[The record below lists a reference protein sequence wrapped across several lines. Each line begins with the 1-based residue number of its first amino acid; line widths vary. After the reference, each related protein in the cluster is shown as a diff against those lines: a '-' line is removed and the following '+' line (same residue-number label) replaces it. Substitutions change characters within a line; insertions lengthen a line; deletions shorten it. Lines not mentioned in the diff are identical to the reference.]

1 MIWCLKP
8 LTIVKGFFYILFFI
22 ALIFFV
28 LSRANLQKMKSQTER
43 ILITGANGQIGT
55 ELALKLAS
63 IYGKENVIASDL
75 YIKDGIDI
83 AGKHIILDVSDQQAL
98 ENTIKE
104 HQITTVYHLA
114 SLLSG
119 TSEKQPVLAWDI
131 NLTPLLHLCEM
142 AKNGLIQKIF
152 WPSSIA
158 VFGRGIPRKNV
169 EQEVVLN
176 PSTIYGITKVAG
188 EKLCEY
194 YHEKYHVDI
203 RSIRYPGLISWKTP
217 AGGGTTD
224 YAVEI
229 FYEAVE
235 KQQYT
240 SFIKEGTAMPM
251 LYMDDAINAT
261 IQLMQAPSENLSV
274 RTSYNLGG
282 LSFTPEELANEI
294 NKIIPEFTISY
305 EPDFRQ
311 KIAESWP
318 ESIDDS
324 IAKKDWG
331 LNYQFGIKE
340 MSEDMIK
347 NLKVK
352 LGKA

>member
-1 MIWCLKP
+1 MES
-8 LTIVKGFFYILFFI
+8 Y
-22 ALIFFV
+22 
-28 LSRANLQKMKSQTER
+28 TEK

-55 ELALKLAS
+55 ELAAKLS
-63 IYGKENVIASDL
+63 TLYGKENIIASDL
-75 YIKDGIDI
+75 YIKEGVDI
-83 AGKHIILDVSDQQAL
+83 AGKHITLDVTDSQAM
-98 ENTIKE
+98 EDTIKK
-104 HQITTVYHLA
+104 HHITTVYHLA

-119 TSEKQPVLAWDI
+119 TSEKQPLLAWDI
-131 NLTPLLHLCEM
+131 NLTPLLHLCDM
-142 AKNGLIQKIF
+142 AKNGLIKKIF

-169 EQEVVLN
+169 AQEVALN
-176 PSTIYGITKVAG
+176 PSTIYGVTKVAG

-194 YHEKYHVDI
+194 YHTKHNVDI

-229 FYEAVE
+229 FYEAIE
-235 KQQYT
+235 KKSYT

-261 IQLMQAPSENLSV
+261 IKLMQAPGENLSV

-282 LSFTPEELANEI
+282 LSFTPEELVAEI
-294 NKIIPEFTISY
+294 KKNIPDFKVSY
-305 EPDFRQ
+305 QPDFRQ
-311 KIAESWP
+311 QIAESWP

-324 IAKKDWG
+324 VAKKDWG
-331 LNYQFGIKE
+331 LNYQFDLAE
-340 MSEDMIK
+340 MSADMIK
-347 NLKVK
+347 NLKIK
-352 LGKA
+352 LSK

>member
-1 MIWCLKP
+1 MDI
-8 LTIVKGFFYILFFI
+8 Y
-22 ALIFFV
+22 
-28 LSRANLQKMKSQTER
+28 TEK

-55 ELALKLAS
+55 ELTEKLAQ

-75 YIKDGIDI
+75 YIKEGVNI
-83 AGKHIILDVSDQQAL
+83 AGEHIQLDVTDTTAM
-98 ENTIKE
+98 EEIIKKYS
-104 HQITTVYHLA
+104 ITSVYHLA

-119 TSEKQPVLAWDI
+119 TSEKNPVLAWSI
-131 NLTPLLHLCEM
+131 NIEPLLHLCEM

-158 VFGRGIPRKNV
+158 VFGREIPAENV
-169 EQEVVLN
+169 GQEVPLN
-176 PSTIYGITKVAG
+176 PSTIYGVTKVAG

-194 YHEKYHVDI
+194 YHEKHGVDI

-235 KQQYT
+235 NQKYT
-240 SFIKEGTAMPM
+240 SFINKGTAMPM
-251 LYMDDAINAT
+251 LYMDDAIDAT
-261 IQLMQAPSENLSV
+261 IKLMQAPAESLSV

-282 LSFTPEELANEI
+282 MSFTPEELAEEI
-294 NKIIPEFTISY
+294 TKIIPEFEISY

-318 ESIDDS
+318 SSIDDS
-324 IAKKDWG
+324 VAKKDWG
-331 LNYQFGIKE
+331 LHYNFGVKE
-340 MSEDMIK
+340 MTEDMIK
-347 NLKVK
+347 NLKIK
-352 LGKA
+352 FGK

>member
-1 MIWCLKP
+1 MES
-8 LTIVKGFFYILFFI
+8 Y
-22 ALIFFV
+22 
-28 LSRANLQKMKSQTER
+28 TEK

-55 ELALKLAS
+55 ELAIKLANL
-63 IYGKENVIASDL
+63 YGKENIIASDL
-75 YIKDGIDI
+75 YIKEGVDI
-83 AGKHIILDVSDQQAL
+83 AGKHIILDVSDTQAI
-98 ENTIKE
+98 ENIVHEYK
-104 HQITTVYHLA
+104 ITTIYHLA

-119 TSEKQPVLAWDI
+119 TSEKQPLLAWDI
-131 NLTPLLHLCEM
+131 NLSPLLHICEM
-142 AKNGLIQKIF
+142 AKKGLIKKIF

-169 EQEVVLN
+169 EQEVSLN

-194 YHEKYHVDI
+194 YSTKHNVDI

-229 FYEAVE
+229 FYDAIE
-235 KQQYT
+235 KQSYT

-251 LYMDDAINAT
+251 LYMDDAIDAT
-261 IQLMQAPSENLSV
+261 IKLMQAPNKNLTV

-282 LSFTPEELANEI
+282 LSFTPEELAEEI
-294 NKIIPEFTISY
+294 KKVIPNFEIHY
-305 EPDFRQ
+305 QPDFRQ
-311 KIAESWP
+311 QIAESWP

-331 LNYQFGIKE
+331 LTYNFGIKE
-340 MSEDMIK
+340 MTEDMIK
-347 NLKVK
+347 NLKIK
-352 LGKA
+352 LSK

>member
-1 MIWCLKP
+1 MEA
-8 LTIVKGFFYILFFI
+8 Y
-22 ALIFFV
+22 
-28 LSRANLQKMKSQTER
+28 TEK

-55 ELALKLAS
+55 ELTAKLTK

-75 YIKDGIDI
+75 YIKEGVDL
-83 AGKHIILDVSDQQAL
+83 AGAHIKLDVSDTSAI
-98 ENTIKE
+98 EKTIKDYN
-104 HQITTVYHLA
+104 ITTVYHLA

-119 TSEKQPVLAWDI
+119 TSEKQPLLAWDI
-131 NLTPLLHLCEM
+131 NMSPLLHLCEM
-142 AKNGLIQKIF
+142 AKNGLIKKIF

-158 VFGRGIPRKNV
+158 VFGRGIPRKEV
-169 EQEVVLN
+169 GQEVVLN
-176 PSTIYGITKVAG
+176 PSTIYGVTKVAG

-194 YHEKYHVDI
+194 YHLKHNVDI

-235 KQQYT
+235 KGSYT

-251 LYMDDAINAT
+251 LYMDDAIDAT
-261 IQLMQAPSENLSV
+261 IKLMQAPSENLTV

-282 LSFTPEELANEI
+282 LSFTPEELASEI
-294 NKIIPEFTISY
+294 KNIIPEFEISY

-311 KIAESWP
+311 QIAESWP

-324 IAKKDWG
+324 VAKKDWG
-331 LNYQFGIKE
+331 LSYNFGIKE

-352 LGKA
+352 LSK

>member
-1 MIWCLKP
+1 MEP
-8 LTIVKGFFYILFFI
+8 H
-22 ALIFFV
+22 
-28 LSRANLQKMKSQTER
+28 TEK

-55 ELALKLAS
+55 ELTYKLAS
-63 IYGKENVIASDL
+63 IYSKDSVIASDL
-75 YIKDGIDI
+75 YLSDVKV
-83 AGKHIILDVSDQQAL
+83 AGEHIILDVSDHKAI
-98 ENTIKE
+98 ENTIRE
-104 HQITTVYHLA
+104 HKITTVYHLA

-119 TSEKQPVLAWDI
+119 TSEKQPILAWDI

-158 VFGRGIPRKNV
+158 VFGRGIPKENV
-169 EQEVVLN
+169 GQEAVLN

-194 YHEKYHVDI
+194 YHLKHKVDI
-203 RSIRYPGLISWKTP
+203 RSIRYPGLVSWKTP

-229 FYEAVE
+229 FYEAIE

-240 SFIKEGTAMPM
+240 SFIKEKTAMPM

-261 IQLMQAPSENLSV
+261 IQLMQATSKSLSV

-282 LSFTPEELANEI
+282 LSFTPKELAEEI
-294 NKIIPEFTISY
+294 KKIIPEFKISY

-311 KIAESWP
+311 QIAESWP
-318 ESIDDS
+318 ESIDDN
-324 IAKKDWG
+324 IARKDWG

-352 LGKA
+352 LGKT

>member
-1 MIWCLKP
+1 MES
-8 LTIVKGFFYILFFI
+8 Y
-22 ALIFFV
+22 
-28 LSRANLQKMKSQTER
+28 TER

-55 ELALKLAS
+55 ELTAKLAS

-75 YIKDGIDI
+75 YIKENLDI
-83 AGKHIILDVSDQQAL
+83 AGKHIILNVSDTQAI

-104 HQITTVYHLA
+104 YKITTVYHLA

-119 TSEKQPVLAWDI
+119 TSEKQPLLAWDI
-131 NLTPLLHLCEM
+131 NLNPLVQLCEM
-142 AKNGLIQKIF
+142 AKNGLIKKIF

-176 PSTIYGITKVAG
+176 PSTIYGVTKVAG

-194 YHEKYHVDI
+194 YHNKHNVDI

-235 KQQYT
+235 NKKYT
-240 SFIKEGTAMPM
+240 SFINQGTAMPM
-251 LYMDDAINAT
+251 LYMDDAIDAT
-261 IQLMQAPSENLSV
+261 IKLMQAPSEALTV

-282 LSFTPEELANEI
+282 LSFTPEELAEEI
-294 NKIIPEFTISY
+294 TKIIPEFTISY

-311 KIAESWP
+311 QIAESWP

-324 IAKKDWG
+324 CAKKDWG
-331 LNYQFGIKE
+331 LNYNFGIKE

-347 NLKVK
+347 NLKIK
-352 LGKA
+352 LNK